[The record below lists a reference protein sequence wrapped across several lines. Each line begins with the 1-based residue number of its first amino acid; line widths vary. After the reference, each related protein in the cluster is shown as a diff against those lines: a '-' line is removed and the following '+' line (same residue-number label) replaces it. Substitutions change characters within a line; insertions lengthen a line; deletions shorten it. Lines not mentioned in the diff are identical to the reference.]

1 MHGKTQI
8 FLIKQDLKFYQKLK
22 KPFWCE
28 TVYKF
33 RISASL
39 PYLDKLFFSYFI
51 FFFLRAEI
59 RKFSEIRYVNK
70 FWSFADFSAVVFFVF
85 FFFGGE
91 EKK

>member
-22 KPFWCE
+22 KPFL
-28 TVYKF
+28 VRNRLLVSDIGF
-33 RISASL
+33 PSL
-39 PYLDKLFFSYFI
+39 SKQTIFFLL

-70 FWSFADFSAVVFFVF
+70 F
-85 FFFGGE
+85 
-91 EKK
+91 